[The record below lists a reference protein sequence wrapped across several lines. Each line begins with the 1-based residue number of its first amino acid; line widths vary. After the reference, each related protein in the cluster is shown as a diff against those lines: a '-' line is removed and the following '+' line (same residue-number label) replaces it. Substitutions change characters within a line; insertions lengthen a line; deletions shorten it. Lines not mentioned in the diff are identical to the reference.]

1 MSYILDALRKA
12 DADRERDPARGI
24 HAQPLSQSAAA
35 SRQDRFLGWG
45 AAGLLALSALGAGY
59 AWLQAAEP
67 TPVQA
72 VPAAAVPVAPVATS
86 SDPPAPAVQT
96 APALPMAGPPAAVPV
111 ATAVQPAPPAV
122 TRAPPAVTTAP
133 NVSVPVAPP
142 AAMPVPPPRPAAV
155 AQAKPADPPATPE
168 ARPAAPAVE
177 ASRVYAVSE
186 LPPEVQRELPKLA
199 ISGSVHSDVAA
210 QRMLIV
216 GGQVVGE
223 GAELAPGAVLEQ
235 IRPKAAVVRFRG
247 YRYSV
252 GF

>member
-24 HAQPLSQSAAA
+24 HAQPLSQPAAA
-35 SRQDRFLGWG
+35 NRQGRLLAGG
-45 AAGLLALSALGAGY
+45 AAGLLALIALGGGY
-59 AWLQAAEP
+59 AWLQAAGP
-67 TPVQA
+67 TPA
-72 VPAAAVPVAPVATS
+72 PAAPTAAEPVAPVATPALPPVPMEQA
-86 SDPPAPAVQT
+86 PPAPTLA
-96 APALPMAGPPAAVPV
+96 APPAVVPV

-122 TRAPPAVTTAP
+122 APAPRLAVAVAPGAAKPMPPAKPA
-133 NVSVPVAPP
+133 PVA
-142 AAMPVPPPRPAAV
+142 AG
-155 AQAKPADPPATPE
+155 KPADPPATPE
-168 ARPAAPAVE
+168 VKPGAPAAD

-186 LPPEVQRELPKLA
+186 LPPDVQRELPKLA
-199 ISGSVHSDVAA
+199 ISGSVHSDVAS

-216 GGQVVGE
+216 GGQVIVE
-223 GAELAPGAVLEQ
+223 GSELAPGAVLEQ

>member
-24 HAQPLSQSAAA
+24 HAQPLSQAAA
-35 SRQDRFLGWG
+35 SGRQGRFLGWG

-59 AWLQAAEP
+59 AWLRAAEP
-67 TPVQA
+67 TPVQDIPVDA
-72 VPAAAVPVAPVATS
+72 TPVAPVATAF
-86 SDPPAPAVQT
+86 DPPAPTVQA
-96 APALPMAGPPAAVPV
+96 APAPTMAGPPAAVPV
-111 ATAVQPAPPAV
+111 ATAVQPAPPPV
-122 TRAPPAVTTAP
+122 TRAPPAVTAAP
-133 NVSVPVAPP
+133 SVTVAAAPP
-142 AAMPVPPPRPAAV
+142 AAKPVPPPRPAAV
-155 AQAKPADPPATPE
+155 AQARPADPTATPE
-168 ARPAAPAVE
+168 ARPAAPAVD

-216 GGQVVGE
+216 GGQVIGE